1 MKQWNRKQSNSRS
14 ADLHNWLHNNQANE
28 ESPIELPQSGFWET
42 NILKIIVISS
52 EDDNV
57 RFRIEKLKDFD
68 SGIPEPSGVAMLIL
82 DIKPT
87 LSKGSNIKAKIHFGI
102 PIEEIKAK
110 GFDPNLVEVILL
122 KWNGKQ
128 WIELPTKFLS
138 SDGKYNYYESET
150 PSFSLFAA
158 VLKPSEAP
166 TPAVT
171 PTTPPTTLVTTP
183 TTTPAEKPFIPG
195 FEVIFAIAGLLA
207 VSYLIR
213 RKKS

>member
-166 TPAVT
+166 TPSGNPNNAT
-171 PTTPPTTLVTTP
+171 HNTRDNTHHD
-183 TTTPAEKPFIPG
+183 
-195 FEVIFAIAGLLA
+195 
-207 VSYLIR
+207 S
-213 RKKS
+213 S

>member
-1 MKQWNRKQSNSRS
+1 M
-14 ADLHNWLHNNQANE
+14 
-28 ESPIELPQSGFWET
+28 
-42 NILKIIVISS
+42 SS

-128 WIELPTKFLS
+128 WIELPTKFVG
-138 SDGKYNYYESET
+138 SDGKYNYYESTTE
-150 PSFSLFAA
+150 SFSLFAA